1 MIDIPL
7 TIIHFFPVNKIM
19 TVMKTILWSCLADG
33 IPNDGTP
40 IEEVVTVSVALTVVY
55 VVFAVLL
62 DLSLLLS
69 VSCLLS
75 SSVREGKL
83 QTIPIR
89 YVATEG

>member
-55 VVFAVLL
+55 VVFAVAGL
-62 DLSLLLS
+62 
-69 VSCLLS
+69 VFTAVCIMFTIIF
-75 SSVREGKL
+75 RE
-83 QTIPIR
+83 R
-89 YVATEG
+89 R